1 MLYRHYY
8 LFLLTDMNKDIV
20 ESINF
25 LLKEYERLKKKK
37 EMKIIT
43 KSENETLI
51 KLSNFL
57 GKK

>member
-1 MLYRHYY
+1 
-8 LFLLTDMNKDIV
+8 MNKEIV

>member
-1 MLYRHYY
+1 
-8 LFLLTDMNKDIV
+8 MNKEII

-37 EMKIIT
+37 DMKIIS

>member
-1 MLYRHYY
+1 
-8 LFLLTDMNKDIV
+8 MNKEIT

-37 EMKIIT
+37 DMKIIS

>member
-1 MLYRHYY
+1 MLFRHYY
-8 LFLLTDMNKDIV
+8 LFLLIDMNKDII

>member
-37 EMKIIT
+37 DMKIIS

>member
-1 MLYRHYY
+1 
-8 LFLLTDMNKDIV
+8 MNKEIV

-25 LLKEYERLKKKK
+25 LLKEYERIKKKK

>member
-1 MLYRHYY
+1 
-8 LFLLTDMNKDIV
+8 MNKDII

-37 EMKIIT
+37 KMKIIT

>member
-1 MLYRHYY
+1 
-8 LFLLTDMNKDIV
+8 MNKDII

-37 EMKIIT
+37 DMKIIT

>member
-1 MLYRHYY
+1 
-8 LFLLTDMNKDIV
+8 MNKDTI

>member
-1 MLYRHYY
+1 
-8 LFLLTDMNKDIV
+8 MNKDIV

>member
-1 MLYRHYY
+1 
-8 LFLLTDMNKDIV
+8 MNKDII

-25 LLKEYERLKKKK
+25 LLKEYERIKKKK
-37 EMKIIT
+37 DMKIIS

>member
-1 MLYRHYY
+1 
-8 LFLLTDMNKDIV
+8 MNKDIV

-37 EMKIIT
+37 EMKIIS

>member
-8 LFLLTDMNKDIV
+8 LFLLVDMNKDIV

-37 EMKIIT
+37 DMKIIT

>member
-1 MLYRHYY
+1 
-8 LFLLTDMNKDIV
+8 MNKDII

-25 LLKEYERLKKKK
+25 LLKEYKRLKKKK

>member
-1 MLYRHYY
+1 
-8 LFLLTDMNKDIV
+8 MNKDII

-25 LLKEYERLKKKK
+25 LLKDYERLKKKK

>member
-8 LFLLTDMNKDIV
+8 LFLLVDMNKDIV

-37 EMKIIT
+37 DMKIIS

>member
-1 MLYRHYY
+1 MK
-8 LFLLTDMNKDIV
+8 KDII

>member
-1 MLYRHYY
+1 
-8 LFLLTDMNKDIV
+8 MNKEIV

-25 LLKEYERLKKKK
+25 LLKEYQRLKKKK
-37 EMKIIT
+37 DMKIIS

>member
-8 LFLLTDMNKDIV
+8 LFLLIDMNKDIV

-37 EMKIIT
+37 DMKIIS

>member
-1 MLYRHYY
+1 
-8 LFLLTDMNKDIV
+8 MNKDII

-37 EMKIIT
+37 EMKIIS

>member
-1 MLYRHYY
+1 
-8 LFLLTDMNKDIV
+8 MNKDII

-51 KLSNFL
+51 KLSNFS

>member
-1 MLYRHYY
+1 
-8 LFLLTDMNKDIV
+8 MNKDII

>member
-1 MLYRHYY
+1 
-8 LFLLTDMNKDIV
+8 MNKDII

-37 EMKIIT
+37 DMKIIS

>member
-1 MLYRHYY
+1 
-8 LFLLTDMNKDIV
+8 MNKEIV

-37 EMKIIT
+37 DMKIIS

>member
-1 MLYRHYY
+1 MLFRHYY
-8 LFLLTDMNKDIV
+8 LFLLIDMNKDIV

-37 EMKIIT
+37 DMKIIS

>member
-1 MLYRHYY
+1 
-8 LFLLTDMNKDIV
+8 MNKDIN

>member
-1 MLYRHYY
+1 
-8 LFLLTDMNKDIV
+8 MNKDIV
-20 ESINF
+20 ESINL

-37 EMKIIT
+37 DMKIIT